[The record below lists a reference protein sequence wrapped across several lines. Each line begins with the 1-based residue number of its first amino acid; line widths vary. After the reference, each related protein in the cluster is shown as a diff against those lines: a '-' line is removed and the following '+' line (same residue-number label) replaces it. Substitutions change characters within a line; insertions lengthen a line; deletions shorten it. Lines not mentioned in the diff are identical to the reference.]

1 MYFFAD
7 LYPNLGV
14 NTTRSNTVPEREE
27 QKHYYESGENP
38 VAVTAGVKQNI
49 WLGLGALLLVLLFVN
64 VS

>member
-49 WLGLGALLLVLLFVN
+49 WVGLIALLIVLVMAN
-64 VS
+64 IT